1 MIDSGHALNPTD
13 TRFAGATPLMW
24 AARWGHTEPTRVLL
38 EAGADHTLETDDGKS
53 VHHWVNEETDS
64 RNVLYNVSGDEAL
77 NDLKR
82 MLNEL

>member
-1 MIDSGHALNPTD
+1 M
-13 TRFAGATPLMW
+13 
-24 AARWGHTEPTRVLL
+24 LL

-82 MLNEL
+82 MLNEF

>member
-1 MIDSGHALNPTD
+1 M
-13 TRFAGATPLMW
+13 
-24 AARWGHTEPTRVLL
+24 LL

-53 VHHWVNEETDS
+53 VHHWVNYEETDS
-64 RNVLYNVSGDEAL
+64 SINVLYNVSGDEAL